1 MILRPNP
8 VQVLRTDP
16 QSVVPIVIC
25 ELPFLSRVLM
35 AGCPEHAHFY

>member
-16 QSVVPIVIC
+16 QSVVPIVRAS
-25 ELPFLSRVLM
+25 LSIKSSHGRLS
-35 AGCPEHAHFY
+35 